1 MNDTPMNEPQPHMN
15 AQAADPDDEISL
27 LDLLLVVAE
36 NIRLL
41 VLGPL
46 VIALATLGLSFALPS
61 SYESEAWLRL
71 KETTVPSFTSNDV
84 LKPLLQQTP
93 WITAQA
99 GSPEQALPALRQSI
113 SVSFNKKSELV
124 TLKVQAPSAAQAQ
137 QLNAALIEAFR
148 QHSLPKGATLKNIQL
163 EIPLVTAS
171 ISELNAT
178 LERIANNLD
187 KTSAGPESDNAV
199 RAYTALSQQRT
210 ELEKTLL
217 ALNRQLRQFDGFGA
231 ETLEQHPSLPAH
243 PIAPKKS
250 LMAGLA
256 GLASG
261 FALLLFVFVRQA
273 LRNAAQDEAS
283 AQKLRR
289 LRAAWARA
297 LGRRP
302 RTT

>member
-1 MNDTPMNEPQPHMN
+1 MDNPPLARTPE
-15 AQAADPDDEISL
+15 DEDEISL

-46 VIALATLGLSFALPS
+46 VVALAALGVAFALPAT
-61 SYESEAWLRL
+61 YESEAWLRQG
-71 KETTVPSFTSNDV
+71 ETSVPSFTSDDV
-84 LKPLLQQTP
+84 LRPLLSQAP
-93 WITAQA
+93 WITAQHR
-99 GSPEQALPALRQSI
+99 SPEQALNSLRQAI

-148 QHSLPKGATLKNIQL
+148 QHSLPRGTDLMQTQL
-163 EIPLVTAS
+163 QISLVKAS
-171 ISELNAT
+171 IGELGAA
-178 LERIANNLD
+178 LERIASNID
-187 KTSAGPESDNAV
+187 QTTTGSEADNAV
-199 RAYTALSQQRT
+199 SAHTTLLEQRM
-210 ELEKTLL
+210 ELVNKTLL
-217 ALNRQLRQFDGFGA
+217 ELNRQLKGFDFEA
-231 ETLEQHPSLPAH
+231 FAQRPSLPVH
-243 PIAPKKS
+243 PITPQKT
-250 LMAGLA
+250 LITVLA

-273 LRNAAQDEAS
+273 LRNAAQHDES

-289 LRAAWARA
+289 LREAWARA

-302 RTT
+302 PTP

>member
-1 MNDTPMNEPQPHMN
+1 MNEPQPHMN

-46 VIALATLGLSFALPS
+46 VIALATLGLSFTLPS

-99 GSPEQALPALRQSI
+99 GSPEQALSALRQSI

-163 EIPLVTAS
+163 EIPLVKAS

-199 RAYTALSQQRT
+199 RAYTTLSQQRMG
-210 ELEKTLL
+210 LEKTLL
-217 ALNRQLRQFDGFGA
+217 ELNRQLDGFGVEA
-231 ETLEQHPSLPAH
+231 FEQHPSLPEH

>member
-99 GSPEQALPALRQSI
+99 GSPEQALSALRQSI

-178 LERIANNLD
+178 LERIANNLG
-187 KTSAGPESDNAV
+187 KTSAGPESDNTV
-199 RAYTALSQQRT
+199 RAYTTLSQQRMG
-210 ELEKTLL
+210 LEKTLL
-217 ALNRQLRQFDGFGA
+217 ELNRQLDGFGVEA
-231 ETLEQHPSLPAH
+231 FEQHPSLPEH

-250 LMAGLA
+250 LMAVLA

-273 LRNAAQDEAS
+273 LRNAAQHDES
-283 AQKLRR
+283 AQKLQS
-289 LRAAWARA
+289 LRAACARA